1 MNALLWS
8 ICILCLTLLI
18 LSFILKRFDQPYL
31 IAYIIAGI
39 LLGPHITGVFSK
51 VEEIEVIGELGILLL
66 MFFLGLEINIPNKR
80 HLIIKPF
87 IAQGMK
93 VLLGFGFATLIGYFL
108 ELDLKSITLIAI
120 LFFFNSTAVVT
131 EYLKKFNLLNTGFGS
146 TIFNILLLQD
156 ILLAPVLTLLNA
168 WGGEEVTLLN
178 SILPLSFCIAIFFL
192 FKKIRNVREIKL
204 PDFFNKILYDH
215 DLQLFIGLLICM
227 GFGLL
232 ADLVGLSSA
241 LGSFIAGVLVGKLKV
256 FNWLEHS
263 LTSFKV
269 FFVALFFVSIGL
281 RLDLKYFL
289 DHKDIVLIGTLFVL
303 ISNSLMSAI
312 IFRLLKY
319 DWKNSLYGGA
329 LLSQTG
335 EFGIL
340 ALTIAY
346 KTGIIHYDL
355 YKSGLGITC
364 LTLLFSTI
372 WIAVLRK
379 VISRNT
385 VVSSKIRTI
394 QKYKNY

>member
-1 MNALLWS
+1 MNELLWS
-8 ICILCLTLLI
+8 ICILSLTILI
-18 LSFILKRFDQPYL
+18 LGFILKRFNQPYL

-39 LLGPHITGVFSK
+39 LLGPHITGVFSNI
-51 VEEIEVIGELGILLL
+51 EEIDMIGEAGILLL

-80 HLIIKPF
+80 YLIVKPF

-93 VLLGFGFATLIGYFL
+93 VLLGFGFALLIGYFL
-108 ELDLKSITLIAI
+108 NLDFKGVTLIAI

-131 EYLKKFNLLNTGFGS
+131 EFLKKDKIFNSAFGK

-156 ILLAPVLTLLNA
+156 ILLAPVLTLLKA
-168 WGGEEVTLLN
+168 WGGRQFTVWDF
-178 SILPLSFCIAIFFL
+178 ILPMVVCAAIFLL
-192 FKKIRNVREIKL
+192 FKKIRTVNEIKL
-204 PDFFNKILYDH
+204 PVFFAKIGQDH

-232 ADLVGLSSA
+232 AEAVGLSSA

-256 FNWLEHS
+256 LNWLEQA
-263 LTSFKV
+263 LASFKV

-281 RLDLKYFL
+281 RLDLAYFIN
-289 DHKDIVLIGTLFVL
+289 HTEIIIIGTMIVLL
-303 ISNSLMSAI
+303 SNSLISAI
-312 IFRLLKY
+312 IFRFLKF
-319 DWKNSLYGGA
+319 DWSNSWYGGA

-346 KTGIIHYDL
+346 KADIIHFEL
-355 YKSGLGITC
+355 YKAGLGITC

-372 WIAVLRK
+372 WVGTLK
-379 VISRNT
+379 KLLNKPFSN
-385 VVSSKIRTI
+385 
-394 QKYKNY
+394 

>member
-1 MNALLWS
+1 
-8 ICILCLTLLI
+8 
-18 LSFILKRFDQPYL
+18 
-31 IAYIIAGI
+31 
-39 LLGPHITGVFSK
+39 
-51 VEEIEVIGELGILLL
+51 

-80 HLIIKPF
+80 HLIVKPF

-93 VLLGFGFATLIGYFL
+93 VLLGFGFALLIGYFL
-108 ELDLKSITLIAI
+108 DLDLKSITLIAI

-168 WGGEEVTLLN
+168 WGGEEVSLINSLL
-178 SILPLSFCIAIFFL
+178 PVSFCIAIFFL
-192 FKKIRNVREIKL
+192 FKKIRNVQEIKL
-204 PDFFNKILYDH
+204 PKLFNKLIYDH
-215 DLQLFIGLLICM
+215 DLQLFLGLLICM

-232 ADLVGLSSA
+232 ADIVGLSSA
-241 LGSFIAGVLVGKLKV
+241 LGSFIAGVLVGKAKV

-263 LTSFKV
+263 LASFKV

-281 RLDLKYFL
+281 RIDLMYFV

-303 ISNSLMSAI
+303 VSNSLMSAL

-319 DWKNSLYGGA
+319 DWKNSWYGGA

-346 KTGIIHYDL
+346 KLDIIPYDL

-372 WIAVLRK
+372 WIVVLNKIVNTPSTNRK
-379 VISRNT
+379 A
-385 VVSSKIRTI
+385 
-394 QKYKNY
+394 

>member
-1 MNALLWS
+1 
-8 ICILCLTLLI
+8 LI
-18 LSFILKRFDQPYL
+18 LSFILKRFNQPYL

-39 LLGPHITGVFSK
+39 LLGPYVAGVFSK

-80 HLIIKPF
+80 HLIVKPF

-93 VLLGFGFATLIGYFL
+93 VLLGFGFALLIGYFL
-108 ELDLKSITLIAI
+108 DLDLKSITLIAI

-168 WGGEEVTLLN
+168 WGGEEVSLINSLL
-178 SILPLSFCIAIFFL
+178 PVSFCIAIFFL
-192 FKKIRNVREIKL
+192 FKKIRNVQEIKL
-204 PDFFNKILYDH
+204 PKLFNKLIYDH
-215 DLQLFIGLLICM
+215 DLQLFLGLLICM

-232 ADLVGLSSA
+232 ADIVGLSSA
-241 LGSFIAGVLVGKLKV
+241 LGSFIAGVLVGKAKV

-263 LTSFKV
+263 LASFKV

-281 RLDLKYFL
+281 RIDLMYFV

-303 ISNSLMSAI
+303 VSNSLMSAL

-319 DWKNSLYGGA
+319 DWKNSWYGGA

-346 KTGIIHYDL
+346 KLDIIPYDL

-372 WIAVLRK
+372 WIVVLNKIVNTPSTNRK
-379 VISRNT
+379 A
-385 VVSSKIRTI
+385 
-394 QKYKNY
+394 